1 MASSNN
7 PLRWDILMN
16 DTGYSDPVILEN
28 LVGIK
33 SVQLSPVVAG
43 TGKVQAT
50 ISPLADVNGGT
61 ADWVDWS
68 AGTVSSTTQDE
79 VSGVSAVRA
88 YRATGTIRF
97 IVRVE

>member
-1 MASSNN
+1 MATSNN

-16 DTGYSDPVILEN
+16 DVGYSDPVILEN

-33 SVQLSPVVAG
+33 TVQLSPVVAG
-43 TGKVQAT
+43 SGKVQAT
-50 ISPLADVNGGT
+50 LSPLSDVNGGT
-61 ADWVDWS
+61 ADWTDWD
-68 AGTVSSTTQDE
+68 AGTVSTATMDE
-79 VSGVSAVRA
+79 VSGVTAIRA